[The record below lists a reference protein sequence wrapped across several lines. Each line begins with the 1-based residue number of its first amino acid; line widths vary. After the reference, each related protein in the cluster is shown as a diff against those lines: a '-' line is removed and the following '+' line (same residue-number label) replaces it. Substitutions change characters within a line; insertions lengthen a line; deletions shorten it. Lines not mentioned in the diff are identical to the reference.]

1 MSERSKYKHDCNH
14 VMCIWTK
21 SRFFNDFTRFFMLFL
36 QRKIHYSNNCKVSEN
51 FTKIVRLE
59 GVSLKQILKNS
70 FALSLDRRSRWKKTF
85 REILRDRWL
94 YLLMLPG
101 IIWYL
106 IYRYLPMFGLY
117 IAFNEFSF
125 AKGIFGGEFV
135 GLKYF
140 WYIFFEHRNF
150 WQLVINTLLIN
161 VYKLIFYFPMPII
174 FALMLNEIRS
184 TRYKRTLQTLIYLPH
199 FVSWVVFGS
208 IVITFLNPTEGIVN
222 QFIQFLGGS
231 PIFFLSDPKYFR
243 PIVVISDI
251 WKEAGYGTIIYL
263 AAITGVD
270 PALYEVGRIDGAS
283 KLQTALYITIP
294 CISETIVVMLL
305 LDIGRMMNVSFEQ
318 IYVLANPTVYETGDV
333 ISTYVYRLGLGQGRF
348 SLTTAI
354 GLFQSVVGFVLLT
367 TCNAI
372 SRKAF
377 DKGLW

>member
-1 MSERSKYKHDCNH
+1 MTQSAKAVAASSGRRIGY
-14 VMCIWTK
+14 W
-21 SRFFNDFTRFFMLFL
+21 
-36 QRKIHYSNNCKVSEN
+36 RKLVYDLI
-51 FTKIVRLE
+51 
-59 GVSLKQILKNS
+59 
-70 FALSLDRRSRWKKTF
+70 
-85 REILRDRWL
+85 RDRWL

-101 IIWYL
+101 VIWYM

-117 IAFNEFSF
+117 IAFNEYSIV
-125 AKGIFGGEFV
+125 KGVFGGEYV

-140 WYIFFEHRNF
+140 KFIFFEHRNF

-161 VYKLIFYFPMPII
+161 VYKLIFYFPVPII

-184 TRYKRTLQTLIYLPH
+184 IGYKRALQTLIYLPH

-208 IVITFLNPTEGIVN
+208 IIITFLNPTEGIVN
-222 QFIQFLGGS
+222 LIIQALGGKS
-231 PIFFLSDPKYFR
+231 IFFMSNPKYFR
-243 PIVVISDI
+243 SIVVMADI

-270 PALYEVGRIDGAS
+270 PCLYEAGRIDGAS
-283 KLQTALYITIP
+283 KWQTALYITLP

-305 LDIGRMMNVSFEQ
+305 LDIGRMMNVGFEQ
-318 IYVLANPTVYETGDV
+318 IYVLANPTVYATGDV
-333 ISTYVYRLGLGQGRF
+333 ISTYIYRLGLGQGRF

-354 GLFQSVVGFVLLT
+354 GLFQSVIGFLLLT

-372 SRKAF
+372 SRRFF

>member
-1 MSERSKYKHDCNH
+1 MRLSINKAVPIRHTDRSH
-14 VMCIWTK
+14 
-21 SRFFNDFTRFFMLFL
+21 
-36 QRKIHYSNNCKVSEN
+36 
-51 FTKIVRLE
+51 
-59 GVSLKQILKNS
+59 
-70 FALSLDRRSRWKKTF
+70 WKKLG
-85 REILRDRWL
+85 RELIRDRWL

-106 IYRYLPMFGLY
+106 IYRYLPMLGLY

-140 WYIFFEHRNF
+140 QYIFFEHRNF

-184 TRYKRTLQTLIYLPH
+184 TGYKRTLQTVIYLPH

-208 IVITFLNPTEGIVN
+208 IIITFLNPTEGIVN
-222 QFIQFLGGS
+222 QIIQACGGQ
-231 PIFFLSDPKYFR
+231 PVFFMSNPQYFR
-243 PIVVISDI
+243 PIVIISDI

-270 PALYEVGRIDGAS
+270 PSLYEAGRIDGAT
-283 KLQTALYITIP
+283 KWQTAWYITLP

-354 GLFQSVVGFVLLT
+354 GLFQSVVGFILLT
-367 TCNAI
+367 TCNTI
-372 SRKAF
+372 SRRVF

>member
-1 MSERSKYKHDCNH
+1 M
-14 VMCIWTK
+14 
-21 SRFFNDFTRFFMLFL
+21 
-36 QRKIHYSNNCKVSEN
+36 
-51 FTKIVRLE
+51 
-59 GVSLKQILKNS
+59 KQILKNS
-70 FALSLDRRSRWKKTF
+70 FDLSLDRRSRWKKTF

-125 AKGIFGGEFV
+125 ANGIFGGEFV

-140 WYIFFEHRNF
+140 RYIFFEHRNF

>member
-1 MSERSKYKHDCNH
+1 M
-14 VMCIWTK
+14 
-21 SRFFNDFTRFFMLFL
+21 
-36 QRKIHYSNNCKVSEN
+36 
-51 FTKIVRLE
+51 
-59 GVSLKQILKNS
+59 KQPAS
-70 FALSLDRRSRWKKTF
+70 AAMASSGRRSDYWRKLGNDL
-85 REILRDRWL
+85 LRDRWL

-106 IYRYLPMFGLY
+106 IYRYLPMLGLY
-117 IAFNEFSF
+117 IAFNEFSI

-140 WYIFFEHRNF
+140 KYIFFEHRNF

-161 VYKLIFYFPMPII
+161 VYKLIFYFPIPIL

-184 TRYKRTLQTLIYLPH
+184 TVYKRSLQTLIYLPH

-208 IVITFLNPTEGIVN
+208 IIITFLNPTEGIVN
-222 QFIQFLGGS
+222 QIIQAFGGKS
-231 PIFFLSDPKYFR
+231 IFFMSDPKYFR
-243 PIVVISDI
+243 SIVVIADI

-270 PALYEVGRIDGAS
+270 PSLYEAGRIDGAS
-283 KLQTALYITIP
+283 KWQTARYITLP

-305 LDIGRMMNVSFEQ
+305 LDIGRMMNVGFEQ
-318 IYVLANPTVYETGDV
+318 IYVLSNPTVYATGDV

-354 GLFQSVVGFVLLT
+354 GLFQSVIGFILLT
-367 TCNAI
+367 TCNTI
-372 SRKAF
+372 SRRFF

>member
-1 MSERSKYKHDCNH
+1 M
-14 VMCIWTK
+14 
-21 SRFFNDFTRFFMLFL
+21 
-36 QRKIHYSNNCKVSEN
+36 
-51 FTKIVRLE
+51 
-59 GVSLKQILKNS
+59 KQS
-70 FALSLDRRSRWKKTF
+70 QTAAALIPKEKKRDWKKLG
-85 REILRDRWL
+85 RELVRDRWL

-101 IIWYL
+101 IIWFVV
-106 IYRYLPMFGLY
+106 YRYLPMFGLY

-140 WYIFFEHRNF
+140 KYIFFEHRNF
-150 WQLVINTLLIN
+150 WQLVSNTLLIN
-161 VYKLIFYFPMPII
+161 LYKLIFYFPAPIV

-184 TRYKRTLQTLIYLPH
+184 VKFKRTLQTLIYLPH

-208 IVITFLNPTEGIVN
+208 IIITFLNPTEGIVN
-222 QFIQFLGGS
+222 QIIQAFGGQ
-231 PIFFLSDPKYFR
+231 PVFFMSNPDYFR
-243 PIVVISDI
+243 PIVILSDI

-270 PALYEVGRIDGAS
+270 PSLYEAGRIDGAS
-283 KLQTALYITIP
+283 KWQTAFYITLP

-348 SLTTAI
+348 SLTTSI
-354 GLFQSVVGFVLLT
+354 GLFQSVVGFILLT

>member
-1 MSERSKYKHDCNH
+1 M
-14 VMCIWTK
+14 
-21 SRFFNDFTRFFMLFL
+21 
-36 QRKIHYSNNCKVSEN
+36 
-51 FTKIVRLE
+51 
-59 GVSLKQILKNS
+59 KQPAS
-70 FALSLDRRSRWKKTF
+70 AAMASGGRRSGYWRKLGNDL
-85 REILRDRWL
+85 LRDRWL

-101 IIWYL
+101 VVWYL
-106 IYRYLPMFGLY
+106 IYRYLPMLGLY
-117 IAFNEFSF
+117 IAFNEFSI

-140 WYIFFEHRNF
+140 KYIFFDHRNF

-161 VYKLIFYFPMPII
+161 VYKLIFYFPIPIL

-184 TRYKRTLQTLIYLPH
+184 TAYKRSLQTLIYLPH

-208 IVITFLNPTEGIVN
+208 IIITFLNPTEGIVN
-222 QFIQFLGGS
+222 QIIQAFGGKS
-231 PIFFLSDPKYFR
+231 IFFMSDPKYFR
-243 PIVVISDI
+243 SIVVIADI

-270 PALYEVGRIDGAS
+270 PSLYEAGRIDGAS
-283 KLQTALYITIP
+283 KWQTARYITLP

-305 LDIGRMMNVSFEQ
+305 LDIGRMMNVGFEQ
-318 IYVLANPTVYETGDV
+318 IYVLSNPTVYATGDV

-354 GLFQSVVGFVLLT
+354 GLFQSVIGFILLT
-367 TCNAI
+367 TCNTI
-372 SRKAF
+372 SRRFF

>member
-1 MSERSKYKHDCNH
+1 MRLSINKAVPIRHTDRSH
-14 VMCIWTK
+14 
-21 SRFFNDFTRFFMLFL
+21 
-36 QRKIHYSNNCKVSEN
+36 
-51 FTKIVRLE
+51 
-59 GVSLKQILKNS
+59 
-70 FALSLDRRSRWKKTF
+70 WKKLG
-85 REILRDRWL
+85 RELIRDRWL

-106 IYRYLPMFGLY
+106 IYRYLPMLGLY

-140 WYIFFEHRNF
+140 QYIFFEHRNF

-184 TRYKRTLQTLIYLPH
+184 TGYKRTLQTVIYLPH

-208 IVITFLNPTEGIVN
+208 IIITFLNPTEGIVN
-222 QFIQFLGGS
+222 QIIQACGGQ
-231 PIFFLSDPKYFR
+231 PVFFMSNPQYFR
-243 PIVVISDI
+243 PIVIISDI

-270 PALYEVGRIDGAS
+270 PSLYEAGRIDGAT
-283 KLQTALYITIP
+283 KWQTAWYITLP

-354 GLFQSVVGFVLLT
+354 GLFQSVVGFILLI
-367 TCNAI
+367 TCNTI
-372 SRKAF
+372 SRRVF

>member
-1 MSERSKYKHDCNH
+1 MRLSINKAVPIRHTDRSH
-14 VMCIWTK
+14 
-21 SRFFNDFTRFFMLFL
+21 
-36 QRKIHYSNNCKVSEN
+36 
-51 FTKIVRLE
+51 
-59 GVSLKQILKNS
+59 
-70 FALSLDRRSRWKKTF
+70 WKKLGQ
-85 REILRDRWL
+85 ELIRDRWL

-106 IYRYLPMFGLY
+106 IYRYLPMLGLY

-140 WYIFFEHRNF
+140 QYIFFEHRNF

-161 VYKLIFYFPMPII
+161 VYKLIFYFPMPIL

-184 TRYKRTLQTLIYLPH
+184 TGYKRTLQTVIYLPH

-208 IVITFLNPTEGIVN
+208 IIITFLNPTEGIVN
-222 QFIQFLGGS
+222 QIIQACGGQ
-231 PIFFLSDPKYFR
+231 PVFFMSNPQYFR
-243 PIVVISDI
+243 PIVIISDI

-270 PALYEVGRIDGAS
+270 PSLYEAGRIDGAT
-283 KLQTALYITIP
+283 KWQTAWYITLP

-354 GLFQSVVGFVLLT
+354 GLFQSVVGFILLT
-367 TCNAI
+367 TCNTL
-372 SRKAF
+372 SRRVF

>member
-1 MSERSKYKHDCNH
+1 M
-14 VMCIWTK
+14 
-21 SRFFNDFTRFFMLFL
+21 
-36 QRKIHYSNNCKVSEN
+36 
-51 FTKIVRLE
+51 
-59 GVSLKQILKNS
+59 KQPAS
-70 FALSLDRRSRWKKTF
+70 AAMASGGRRSGYWRKLGNDL
-85 REILRDRWL
+85 LRDRWL

-101 IIWYL
+101 VVWYL
-106 IYRYLPMFGLY
+106 IYRYLPMLGLY
-117 IAFNEFSF
+117 IAFNEFSI

-140 WYIFFEHRNF
+140 KYIFFEHRNF

-161 VYKLIFYFPMPII
+161 VYKLIFYFPIPIL

-184 TRYKRTLQTLIYLPH
+184 TAYKRSLQTLIYLPH

-208 IVITFLNPTEGIVN
+208 IIITFLNPTEGIVN
-222 QFIQFLGGS
+222 QIIQAFGGKS
-231 PIFFLSDPKYFR
+231 IFFMSDPKYFR
-243 PIVVISDI
+243 SIVVIADI

-270 PALYEVGRIDGAS
+270 PSLYEAGRIDGAS
-283 KLQTALYITIP
+283 KWQTARYITLP

-305 LDIGRMMNVSFEQ
+305 LDIGRMMNVGFEQ
-318 IYVLANPTVYETGDV
+318 IYVLSNPTVYATGDV

-354 GLFQSVVGFVLLT
+354 GLFQSVIGFILLT
-367 TCNAI
+367 TCNTI
-372 SRKAF
+372 SRRFF